1 MTIFICIQADI
12 TKLKIGTIV
21 NAATVQEAKALSEPA
36 PKVSYGYLTVKVF
49 PWMAVTSEKMALAFQ
64 HLL

>member
-49 PWMAVTSEKMALAFQ
+49 PWMDVTKE
-64 HLL
+64 